1 MNTGRNS
8 QKAGLRL
15 VILSLIILHLFSSIS
30 NAQVSALMTLP
41 QVGLIPGGPIDDQ
54 SFNQMAYAGLTR
66 AFDASLIAF
75 PSVYQPTGNTEPD
88 YDAAIAQCVAAGN
101 SLCVTVGFMMG
112 NSTMNAAINNPS
124 VHFAIADMTWDE
136 PSYPANLRGMH
147 FSVEEAAYLAGTLA
161 GLMTETDKIGIVAGM
176 SIPPVNDFALPY
188 IYGAQW
194 ANHSVYSMLDY
205 ANDFS
210 NEALGA
216 ALAQSQIDRGADVIL
231 GVGGMMGNG
240 AIRQA
245 GLQSKYCIGVD
256 VDAYYTVF
264 ESGTAPGAD
273 YLLTSI
279 LKRIDNAVYDT
290 IVAHVNDTFTS
301 GTHIYDVE
309 NGGVGLAPYH
319 YTEPDI
325 PPEVISYLEDVAAG
339 IADGSIDVWQPFFT
353 NSVYIPVIVR

>member
-1 MNTGRNS
+1 VNINHKF
-8 QKAGLRL
+8 QKACSRVVIVL
-15 VILSLIILHLFSSIS
+15 VLILLLFSSNS
-30 NAQVSALMTLP
+30 DFHVSANMVP
-41 QVGLIPGGPIDDQ
+41 SQVGLIPSGPIDDQ

-66 AFDASLIAF
+66 AFDAGLIAF
-75 PSVYQPTGNTEPD
+75 PSVYQPAGNTEPD

-124 VHFAIADMTWDE
+124 IHFAIADMTWDV

-256 VDAYYTVF
+256 VDTYYTVF
-264 ESGTAPGAD
+264 ESGTAPGVE

-301 GTHIYDVE
+301 GTYIYDVE
-309 NGGVGLAPYH
+309 NGGVGLAGYH

-339 IADGSIDVWQPFFT
+339 IADGTIDVWQPFFT